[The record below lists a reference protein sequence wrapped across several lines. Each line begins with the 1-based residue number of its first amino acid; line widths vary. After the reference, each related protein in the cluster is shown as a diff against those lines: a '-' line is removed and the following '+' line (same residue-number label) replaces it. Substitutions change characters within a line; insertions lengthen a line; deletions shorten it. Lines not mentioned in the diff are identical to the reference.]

1 MAVNGGCVVKGLIK
15 IKGLESPEVFT
26 QESDLV
32 LLSLNN
38 KRGALEGRKLR
49 AEKFIAVV

>member
-15 IKGLESPEVFT
+15 DKRFGVTRGFI

-38 KRGALEGRKLR
+38 KGGALEGRKLR
-49 AEKFIAVV
+49 AEKLIAVV